1 MKRRETSGFT
11 LILATVLI
19 AWCLLDSW
27 QLPVHAQSQPVQE
40 EDLFT
45 PEDESETPP
54 VATPP
59 RPMVPGTEEESLEV
73 NEEFQPSTADEPV
86 DVPSTQQEP
95 PLATSP
101 EPSPP
106 PSTESATPKSAEEKP
121 AHPIVAEEG
130 QPPIEQTAT
139 SERDDESRL
148 LSNVR
153 QVTFVGQRAGEGYFS
168 QDGSLLVFQSERE
181 PGNPF
186 FQIYLMDLQNGDM
199 RRVSPGVGKATCPW
213 IHPSKKKV
221 LFASTHLDPQARE
234 KQKAEFDKR
243 TSGETRRY
251 SWDFDEQYDLFE
263 TDLVGGQAKN
273 LTKVR
278 GYDAETAWSPDG
290 SLIVFASNRHAYT
303 QSLSPEEQENFIRDP
318 SSQVELYLMQADGS
332 QVRRLTTSPGYDG
345 GPFFSADG
353 QKICW
358 RHFSEDGTTAE
369 IFTMNVDG
377 SDVRQLTQMG
387 ALSWGPY
394 FHPSGDYLIFA
405 TNRQGMQNFELYM
418 VDAAGTSTPAR
429 VTFSEGFD
437 GLPVFSPDGKRL
449 AWTSAR
455 GSSKQSQLFFAEWND
470 NEARRRLGLPA
481 IPEVAAEEGSA
492 TPNTRSVEGQ
502 GLPSISERGLRAH
515 LNTLATEKMDGR
527 LTGTPGEQ
535 RATDY
540 VASVFQWLG
549 LTPAGDNHSFF
560 QSFTLTTG
568 VSLGGENRLVLHTGK
583 EARTYTV
590 DTDWR
595 PLAFSKTGELEES
608 EIVFAGYGI
617 VAPAADGHGEYNAY
631 ANLDVTDKWV
641 MVFRYLPEDVTP
653 QLRQHLNR
661 YVGLRYKAMVARDKG
676 VRGLIVVS
684 GPRAQVKEQLVPLSF
699 DSSLGISSIGMM
711 TVTDAVAEQL
721 LQPTGKALKDLQATL
736 DTGTPVPG
744 FAIPD
749 LTLEVTID
757 IAQEKRTGRNVVA
770 RLTAGETPGKSA
782 VMVGAHVDHLGRGE
796 GTGSLAREEEKGQVH
811 FGADDNAS
819 GVAGMLEIAQALAEA
834 KAKGQLRLQRD
845 VLFAAWSGE
854 EVGLLGSSHF
864 VRTFGGGPTEPT
876 SLSPAIV
883 AYLNLDMIGRL
894 DKGVS
899 LQGVGSSSTWLGE
912 IERFAAASGLNV
924 SLQKDSYLPT
934 DSTSFYLKQVPTLN
948 AFTGAHADYHT
959 PRDTV
964 EKINYEGATKIAR
977 LVAALTRS
985 LATRPDPP
993 DYVAITQP
1001 PTTVGRVNLRA
1012 YLGTIPDYTQSEVSG
1027 VKLTG
1032 VAKGGPAEQ
1041 AGVQTGDIIIALAG
1055 RKVENI
1061 YDYTYALDGL
1071 KVGTPVE
1078 MRVLRD
1084 GKPLIVKV
1092 TPGTRE

>member
-1 MKRRETSGFT
+1 MKNTGNKTRKYTSCYSRKTTTRLVMALLGAFF
-11 LILATVLI
+11 LGCFI
-19 AWCLLDSW
+19 AGWGY
-27 QLPVHAQSQPVQE
+27 PVTAQPLSLEE

-45 PEDESETPP
+45 PEDQ
-54 VATPP
+54 
-59 RPMVPGTEEESLEV
+59 G
-73 NEEFQPSTADEPV
+73 
-86 DVPSTQQEP
+86 
-95 PLATSP
+95 SP
-101 EPSPP
+101 
-106 PSTESATPKSAEEKP
+106 AP
-121 AHPIVAEEG
+121 A
-130 QPPIEQTAT
+130 IEQREPL
-139 SERDDESRL
+139 SSPDDESHPVRSSEDSAPKPTTAESAATTGPENEARL
-148 LSNVR
+148 LNRVR

-168 QDGSLLVFQSERE
+168 QDGSLFVFQSERE

-186 FQIYLMDLQNGDM
+186 FQIYLMDLHKGDV

-234 KQKAEFDKR
+234 KQQAEFDKR
-243 TSGETRRY
+243 ASGETRRY
-251 SWDFDEQYDLFE
+251 SWDFDEHYDLFE
-263 TDLVGGQAKN
+263 TDLASGQPKP

-278 GYDAETAWSPDG
+278 GYDAEAAWSPDG
-290 SLIVFASNRHAYT
+290 SLVVFASNRHAYA
-303 QSLSPEEQENFIRDP
+303 QPLSPEEQELFARDP
-318 SSQVELYLMQADGS
+318 SSQVELYLMRADGT
-332 QVRRLTTSPGYDG
+332 QVRRVTTSIGYDG

-358 RHFSEDGTTAE
+358 RHFAEDGATAE

-377 SDVRQLTQMG
+377 TEVRQLTQMG

-418 VDAAGTSTPAR
+418 VDAAGAATPAR

-455 GSSKQSQLFFAEWND
+455 SSSKQSQLFFAEWND
-470 NEARRRLGLPA
+470 TEARKMVGLPA
-481 IPEVAAEEGSA
+481 LPEVAAEDGSPTSSTTSAEGS
-492 TPNTRSVEGQ
+492 
-502 GLPSISERGLRAH
+502 GLLSIDERGLRTH
-515 LNTLATEKMDGR
+515 LNMLATEKMDGR
-527 LTGTPGEQ
+527 LTGTLGEQ
-535 RATDY
+535 RATEY

-549 LTPAGDNHSFF
+549 LMPAGDNGSFF
-560 QSFTLTTG
+560 QSFPFTAG
-568 VSLGGENRLVLHTGK
+568 VSLGENNRLTLHTGV
-583 EARTYTV
+583 EARTFTV

-595 PLAFSKTGELEES
+595 PLTFSKTGEIEES
-608 EIVFAGYGI
+608 EIVFAGYGL

-631 ANLDVTDKWV
+631 ADLDVTNKWV

-661 YVGLRYKAMVARDKG
+661 YASLRYKAMVARDKG
-676 VRGLIVVS
+676 ARGLIVVS

-699 DSSLGISSIGMM
+699 DSSLAVSSVGVM

-721 LQPTGKALKDLQATL
+721 LQPTGKTLTGLQAAL
-736 DTGTPVPG
+736 DPGTPVPG

-757 IAQEKRTGRNVVA
+757 ITQEKRTGRNVVA
-770 RLTAGETPGKSA
+770 RLKAGSTPGNSA
-782 VMVGAHVDHLGRGE
+782 VMVGAHVDHLGRGV
-796 GTGSLAREEEKGQVH
+796 GAGSLAREDGKGQVH

-819 GVAGMLEIAQALAEA
+819 GVAGVLEIAQALAEA
-834 KAKGQLRLQRD
+834 QAKGQLQLSRD

-854 EVGLLGSSHF
+854 ELGLLGSSHF
-864 VRTFGGGPTEPT
+864 TRTFGGGSTEPT
-876 SLSPAIV
+876 VLSPAIT

-894 DKGVS
+894 DKSVS
-899 LQGVGSSSTWLGE
+899 LQGVGSSAIWPGE
-912 IERFAAASGLNV
+912 IERFAAALGLSV

-964 EKINYEGATKIAR
+964 EKINFEGAAKITR
-977 LVAALTRS
+977 LIAALLRS
-985 LATRPDPP
+985 LATRPDVP
-993 DYVAITQP
+993 DYVAMTQP
-1001 PTTVGRVNLRA
+1001 PATVGRVNLRA

-1041 AGVQTGDIIIALAG
+1041 AGVQTGDIIIELAG
-1055 RKVENI
+1055 RRVENI

-1071 KVGTPVE
+1071 KIGAAVE
-1078 MRVLRD
+1078 VRVLRE
-1084 GKPLIVKV
+1084 GKPVIFKV
-1092 TPGTRE
+1092 TPRPRE

>member
-1 MKRRETSGFT
+1 M
-11 LILATVLI
+11 
-19 AWCLLDSW
+19 D
-27 QLPVHAQSQPVQE
+27 
-40 EDLFT
+40 
-45 PEDESETPP
+45 
-54 VATPP
+54 
-59 RPMVPGTEEESLEV
+59 
-73 NEEFQPSTADEPV
+73 EEFQPPTAAEDTPARPRTTETPKPK
-86 DVPSTQQEP
+86 DGE
-95 PLATSP
+95 LFSP
-101 EPSPP
+101 EIP
-106 PSTESATPKSAEEKP
+106 PSSSTREEKTVPTTTESAPQLKEEQPTSSAAAEERQRP
-121 AHPIVAEEG
+121 T
-130 QPPIEQTAT
+130 EQTGTLELAN
-139 SERDDESRL
+139 ESRL

-153 QVTFVGQRAGEGYFS
+153 QVTLVGQRAGEGYFS
-168 QDGSLLVFQSERE
+168 QDSSLFVFQSERE

-186 FQIYLMDLQNGDM
+186 FQIYLMNLQNGDL

-234 KQKAEFDKR
+234 KQKAELDQR
-243 TSGETRRY
+243 ASGETRRY
-251 SWDFDEQYDLFE
+251 AWDFDEQYDIFE
-263 TDLVGGQAKN
+263 TDLAGGQAKN

-278 GYDAETAWSPDG
+278 GYDAEGAWAPDG
-290 SLIVFASNRHAYT
+290 SLIVFASNRHAYA
-303 QSLSPEEQENFIRDP
+303 QPLSPEEQASFDRDP
-318 SSQVELYLMQADGS
+318 SSQVELYLMRADGT

-353 QKICW
+353 RKICW
-358 RHFSEDGTTAE
+358 RHFSADGTTAE

-377 SDVRQLTQMG
+377 SDVRQLTQLN

-405 TNRQGMQNFELYM
+405 TNRQGMQNFELYL
-418 VDAAGTSTPAR
+418 VDASGASTPAR

-449 AWTSAR
+449 AWSSAR
-455 GSSKQSQLFFAEWND
+455 GTNKQAQIFFAEWNET
-470 NEARRRLGLPA
+470 EARRMLGLPTM
-481 IPEVAAEEGSA
+481 PEGAAEEDSA
-492 TPNTRSVEGQ
+492 PSNPTNAEGQ
-502 GLPSISERGLRAH
+502 GLFSISERGLRTH

-527 LTGTPGEQ
+527 LTGTPGE
-535 RATDY
+535 RLATDY

-549 LTPAGDNHSFF
+549 LTPAGDQGSFF

-568 VSLGGENRLVLHTGK
+568 VSLGEENRLVLHTGK
-583 EARTYTV
+583 ETRQYTI

-595 PLAFSKTGELEES
+595 PLAFSQTGEIEES

-617 VAPAADGHGEYNAY
+617 VAPAADGYGEYNAY

-661 YVGLRYKAMVARDKG
+661 YASLRYKAMVARDKG
-676 VRGLIVVS
+676 ARGLIVVS
-684 GPRAQVKEQLVPLSF
+684 GPRTQVKEQLVPLSF
-699 DSSLGISSIGMM
+699 DASLAVSSIA
-711 TVTDAVAEQL
+711 VIAVADAVAEQF
-721 LQPTGKALKDLQATL
+721 LQPTGKTLKDLQAALDPGTL
-736 DTGTPVPG
+736 VSG

-757 IAQEKRTGRNVVA
+757 IVQEKRTGRNVVA
-770 RLTAGETPGKSA
+770 RLTAGDTPGKSA

-796 GTGSLAREEEKGQVH
+796 GVNSLAREDEKGQIH

-819 GVAGMLEIAQALAEA
+819 GVAGMLEIAQALTEA

-864 VRTFGGGPTEPT
+864 ARTFGGGPTEPA
-876 SLSPAIV
+876 SLSPAIT

-894 DKGVS
+894 DKSVS
-899 LQGVGSSSTWLGE
+899 LQGVGSSSLWPGE
-912 IERFAAASGLNV
+912 IERFVVATGLNV

-948 AFTGAHADYHT
+948 AFTGAHVDYHT
-959 PRDTV
+959 PRDTI
-964 EKINYEGATKIAR
+964 EKINYEGAAKITR
-977 LVAALTRS
+977 LMAALTHS
-985 LATRPDPP
+985 LATRLDTP
-993 DYVAITQP
+993 DYVAMTQP
-1001 PTTVGRVNLRA
+1001 PTTIGRVNLRA
-1012 YLGTIPDYTQSEVSG
+1012 YLGTIPDYTQSEMAG

-1041 AGVQTGDIIIALAG
+1041 AGAQTGDIIIELAG

-1071 KVGTPVE
+1071 KIGTPVE
-1078 MRVLRD
+1078 MRVLRN
-1084 GKPLIVKV
+1084 GKPLILKV